1 MDQFSKLNLF
11 DERKLSSQQK
21 QLESQTNQRINLS
34 FDYKNA
40 FQESYKDYYESK
52 NSKSSKKNFSKRNL
66 LI

>member
-52 NSKSSKKNFSKRNL
+52 NSKSSKKNFSKHNL